1 MCVLLLRRRKP
12 IGKKKL
18 KTLCWMICLEKG
30 YSFLP
35 IKKWN
40 LTQKLQNIV
49 DMYGII
55 CSPNE
60 TVGCFNSIPSS
71 TVYRQRCAPKNHDR
85 PPSKAKGS
93 LNSTSK
99 LLIIKLKYSLAFTI
113 HAYVY
118 VYIYICEY
126 LFIYIYICMDV
137 YYICTYNIYC
147 VYIYYINVY
156 IYISHINQLL
166 ALFWILLNYLYF
178 RSPCEFQLTDC

>member
-126 LFIYIYICMDV
+126 LFIYIYI
-137 YYICTYNIYC
+137 
-147 VYIYYINVY
+147 YIYVWMYIIFVHTIYIVY
-156 IYISHINQLL
+156 IYIILMYIFIYHI
-166 ALFWILLNYLYF
+166 
-178 RSPCEFQLTDC
+178 STSC